1 MHWSE
6 ALRAVARAVLCAL
19 LLCVVQA
26 PAWAEDTVADGL
38 RAYRDGDVENARR
51 IWEILADEGDPKAQF
66 NLGALYD
73 AGVGVARDSARASA
87 LWSAAAKQGLTIA
100 AHNLALLELEQ
111 AGKDPVL
118 IAAARARLK
127 QAAAAGLARAHYTL
141 GKMMLEGVGGDPDA
155 VSAIEQIRHA
165 AEAGYVRAEYNMG
178 KAYRDG
184 LGVTADPG
192 LAADWF
198 RRAAQ
203 HGHAGAQEH
212 LARRLATGDGVTAD
226 PVMALGFALLAAR
239 QDYPDAL
246 AMAEELKQGLGIMDV
261 AKAVRFAD
269 EFNPVAAAHE

>member
-1 MHWSE
+1 MPRLS
-6 ALRAVARAVLCAL
+6 ALCVFSRAVLCAL
-19 LLCVVQA
+19 LFCVVQA

-38 RAYRDGDVENARR
+38 RAYRDGDVETARQ
-51 IWEILADEGDPKAQF
+51 IWEILAEGGDPKAQF
-66 NLGALYD
+66 NLGTLYD
-73 AGVGVARDSARASA
+73 AGDGVTADPARASA
-87 LWSAAAKQGLTIA
+87 LWAAAADQGLAIA

-111 AGKDPVL
+111 AGQDADR
-118 IAAARARLK
+118 IAAARTRLE
-127 QAAAAGLARAHYTL
+127 QAADAGLARSRYTL
-141 GKMMLEGVGGDPDA
+141 GKMMLVGVGSDPDA
-155 VSAIEQIRHA
+155 ALAITHIRRA

-184 LGVTADPG
+184 LGVVADP
-192 LAADWF
+192 AAAVDWF
-198 RRAAQ
+198 DRAAR

-246 AMAEELKQGLGIMDV
+246 AMAEELKQELGIMDI

-269 EFNPVAAAHE
+269 AFSPTPVTHE